1 MSQKQKMADLRQQLE
16 RWKSHN
22 EVHAKPAD
30 NILYEFLSQL
40 LKLGEEDEQQ
50 EPIQFPIENYEVPQA
65 DSAEDEGGPG
75 GNSPDPTPDLP

>member
-1 MSQKQKMADLRQQLE
+1 MSHKQTMTELRQLLE

-30 NILYEFLSQL
+30 QILYEFFSKL
-40 LKLGEEDEQQ
+40 LNAADAPEEIAPTLPEATQDDSSDDET
-50 EPIQFPIENYEVPQA
+50 
-65 DSAEDEGGPG
+65 GPG